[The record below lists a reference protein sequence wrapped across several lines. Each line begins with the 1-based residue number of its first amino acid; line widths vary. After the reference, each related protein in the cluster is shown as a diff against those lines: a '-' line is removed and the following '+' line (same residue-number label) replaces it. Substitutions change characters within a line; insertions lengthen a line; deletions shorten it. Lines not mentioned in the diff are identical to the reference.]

1 MLCHIIKRLSSTDTS
16 RNLHWY
22 VNENFESIGIKITD
36 SESRDRLCQ
45 NQPVGTIWFRQ
56 QGLGKNL
63 AYSRIDLYGTT
74 GYGFGGAHNHMAEED
89 IQLRLTN
96 GWGHY
101 GAELKV
107 QEINPMFG

>member
-1 MLCHIIKRLSSTDTS
+1 MRFLV
-16 RNLHWY
+16 NL
-22 VNENFESIGIKITD
+22 
-36 SESRDRLCQ
+36 L
-45 NQPVGTIWFRQ
+45 
-56 QGLGKNL
+56 
-63 AYSRIDLYGTT
+63 
-74 GYGFGGAHNHMAEED
+74 HNHMAEED